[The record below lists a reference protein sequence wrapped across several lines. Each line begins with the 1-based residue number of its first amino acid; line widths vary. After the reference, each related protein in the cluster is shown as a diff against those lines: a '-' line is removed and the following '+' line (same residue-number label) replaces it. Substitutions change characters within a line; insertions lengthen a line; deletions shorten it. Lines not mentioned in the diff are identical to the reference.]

1 MFRPWENVQP
11 DNNGEEIQIEDEEP
25 LEEEM
30 NRKRKHLS
38 SDAKDIVKNV
48 YQSLLEKDCSA
59 PIKVTSDLVKLPY
72 STVQDIIAD
81 KEKKVR
87 SYKKY
92 SRISEELGTEIKQDI
107 YNMYKQNVVPTTSNL
122 LVKLRELGYEVNYR
136 EESFRL
142 YLRSVGYQYKL
153 LNQRITI
160 METPRLKK
168 WRWEYITQIRK
179 YRQECRY
186 VVYLDETWYDTHD
199 MVKRGISDGTN
210 NCCLKSVPSKGKRI
224 IILHAGGT
232 DGWASNALLLSA
244 KNIQNCSAD
253 YHSDMNSTL
262 FETWFQQQLI
272 PHLPPNSVIVMDS
285 ASYHSKLVYKK
296 PSKATKK
303 QEIIDF
309 MITNNINIPD
319 GKITKD
325 TLFIFSSNYIFKG
338 LAFETLGPWC
348 KETIDFINV
357 IGDRLIAESGD
368 SKSKKFLF
376 ERISLAIQRGNAA
389 SIRGTFP
396 DSALLSEIFAL

>member
-92 SRISEELGTEIKQDI
+92 SRISEELGTEIKQVI

-168 WRWEYITQIRK
+168 
-179 YRQECRY
+179 
-186 VVYLDETWYDTHD
+186 
-199 MVKRGISDGTN
+199 
-210 NCCLKSVPSKGKRI
+210 
-224 IILHAGGT
+224 
-232 DGWASNALLLSA
+232 
-244 KNIQNCSAD
+244 
-253 YHSDMNSTL
+253 
-262 FETWFQQQLI
+262 
-272 PHLPPNSVIVMDS
+272 
-285 ASYHSKLVYKK
+285 
-296 PSKATKK
+296 
-303 QEIIDF
+303 
-309 MITNNINIPD
+309 
-319 GKITKD
+319 
-325 TLFIFSSNYIFKG
+325 
-338 LAFETLGPWC
+338 
-348 KETIDFINV
+348 
-357 IGDRLIAESGD
+357 
-368 SKSKKFLF
+368 
-376 ERISLAIQRGNAA
+376 
-389 SIRGTFP
+389 
-396 DSALLSEIFAL
+396 